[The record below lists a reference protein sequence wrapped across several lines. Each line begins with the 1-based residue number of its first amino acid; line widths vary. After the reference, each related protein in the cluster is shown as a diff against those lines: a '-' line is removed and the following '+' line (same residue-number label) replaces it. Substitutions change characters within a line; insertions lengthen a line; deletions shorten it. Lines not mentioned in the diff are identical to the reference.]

1 MPTNISLDADFR
13 HVWYTDDHMTN
24 ALEEAIERAQAL
36 PEVEQ
41 DLVGEMVLA
50 YMEGD
55 RRTYRLTPEQV
66 AEVKLA
72 QAEVRKGKIATEEEV
87 RNLWD
92 SFLQA

>member
-1 MPTNISLDADFR
+1 M
-13 HVWYTDDHMTN
+13 TDT
-24 ALEEAIERAQAL
+24 LEEALERAQEL
-36 PEVEQ
+36 PKVEQ

-72 QAEVRKGKIATEEEV
+72 QGEVRKEKFATEEEV
-87 RNLWD
+87 RHLWD

>member
-1 MPTNISLDADFR
+1 MLY
-13 HVWYTDDHMTN
+13 WYSMTDI
-24 ALEEAIERAQAL
+24 LEEALERAQEL
-36 PEVEQ
+36 SEVEQ

-55 RRTYRLTPEQV
+55 RRTYRLTAEQV

-72 QAEVRKGKIATEEEV
+72 QAEVRNGKIATEEEV
-87 RNLWD
+87 RHLWD

>member
-1 MPTNISLDADFR
+1 M
-13 HVWYTDDHMTN
+13 VCWQYMTN
-24 ALEEAIERAQAL
+24 ALEEAIERAQEL

-41 DLVGEMVLA
+41 DLVGEIVLA
-50 YMEGD
+50 YMEGN

-66 AEVKLA
+66 AEVKVA
-72 QAEVRKGKIATEEEV
+72 QAEVREGKIATEKDV

>member
-1 MPTNISLDADFR
+1 
-13 HVWYTDDHMTN
+13 MTS
-24 ALEEAIERAQAL
+24 ALEEAIERAQEL
-36 PEVEQ
+36 PAVEQ
-41 DLVGEMVLA
+41 DLVGEIVLA

-72 QAEVRKGKIATEEEV
+72 QAEVREGKIATEEEV

-92 SFLQA
+92 SFLQT

>member
-1 MPTNISLDADFR
+1 
-13 HVWYTDDHMTN
+13 MTN
-24 ALEEAIERAQAL
+24 ALEEAIEQAQNL

-55 RRTYRLTPEQV
+55 RRTFHLTPEQV

-72 QAEVRKGKIATEEEV
+72 QAEVRKGKVATDDEIQE
-87 RNLWD
+87 LWD

>member
-1 MPTNISLDADFR
+1 
-13 HVWYTDDHMTN
+13 MTN
-24 ALEEAIERAQAL
+24 ALEEAIERAQEL
-36 PEVEQ
+36 PKVEQ
-41 DLVGEMVLA
+41 DLVGEIVLA

-55 RRTYRLTPEQV
+55 RRTYRLMPEQV

-72 QAEVRKGKIATEEEV
+72 QAEVREGKIATEEEV

>member
-1 MPTNISLDADFR
+1 M
-13 HVWYTDDHMTN
+13 
-24 ALEEAIERAQAL
+24 
-36 PEVEQ
+36 
-41 DLVGEMVLA
+41 GEIVLA

-55 RRTYRLTPEQV
+55 GRTYRLTPEQV

-72 QAEVRKGKIATEEEV
+72 QAEVGKGKIATENEV

>member
-1 MPTNISLDADFR
+1 M
-13 HVWYTDDHMTN
+13 TD
-24 ALEEAIERAQAL
+24 ALEEAIERAQEL

-41 DLVGEMVLA
+41 DLVGEIVLA

-72 QAEVRKGKIATEEEV
+72 QAEVRKGKIATDDEV
-87 RNLWD
+87 QDLWD
-92 SFLQA
+92 SFLEA

>member
-1 MPTNISLDADFR
+1 
-13 HVWYTDDHMTN
+13 MTT
-24 ALEEAIERAQAL
+24 ALEEAIERAQEL

-41 DLVGEMVLA
+41 DLVGEIVLA

-72 QAEVRKGKIATEEEV
+72 QGEVREGKIATEEEV